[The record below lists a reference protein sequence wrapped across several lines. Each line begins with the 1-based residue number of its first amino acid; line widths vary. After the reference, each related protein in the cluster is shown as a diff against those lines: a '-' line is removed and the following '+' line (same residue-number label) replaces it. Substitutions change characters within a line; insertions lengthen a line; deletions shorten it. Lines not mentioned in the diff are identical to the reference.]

1 MPETF
6 ATVQPLLHGNLSVPA
21 PQRTCVIQCIMNE
34 LFFCLFASSG
44 CFVYMLTLYDVCLYY
59 DVCLSTPEGKFSG
72 QRSAYGC
79 RAALHG
85 GAVFH
90 SRACHLQNFLLVPPI
105 MFVCHSRHACPLQII
120 RLLLPS
126 HPRLLYTTSPAAFFT
141 LTAALALRGQCIH
154 RAAAGW
160 DKNRVYFPPFK
171 HLSAFQLKGDRRTKE
186 DCQIERYGARCRRRG
201 LRRPGGDQQTE
212 SVHGWSISVASTFA
226 TADIKLSQEQV
237 WRGKGLIRVCG
248 SISGFYW
255 TCVYVFETRI

>member
-1 MPETF
+1 MIYCVSWNSTFFLQTSWFECNFAKLLDEDCSYSRYWSAVLDLRNDVNQYWKSNFKFNTCWTEKMTCLEDTESPCTSRMPETF
-6 ATVQPLLHGNLSVPA
+6 ATVQPLLHSNLSVPA

-44 CFVYMLTLYDVCLYY
+44 CFVYMLTLYDVCRVLWR
-59 DVCLSTPEGKFSG
+59 LSLDSWGEILRSKVSVRLQSG
-72 QRSAYGC
+72 
-79 RAALHG
+79 AARG

-90 SRACHLQNFLLVPPI
+90 SGACHLQNFLLVPPI

-160 DKNRVYFPPFK
+160 DKNRVYFPP
-171 HLSAFQLKGDRRTKE
+171 LNTFQ
-186 DCQIERYGARCRRRG
+186 
-201 LRRPGGDQQTE
+201 PF
-212 SVHGWSISVASTFA
+212 S
-226 TADIKLSQEQV
+226 
-237 WRGKGLIRVCG
+237 
-248 SISGFYW
+248 
-255 TCVYVFETRI
+255 